1 MSAATGQ
8 GVTIA
13 QVIARLNVGGA
24 AVQVVFITDALRK
37 RGYRTLLLSGEVPPG
52 EASMEYLAA
61 QHGLEPITISGL
73 SRGLSCWDDLRALW
87 RLIQIFRQE
96 GPLLVHTHTAK
107 AGTLGR
113 IAALVTGVPLRVHT
127 FHGHVFDGYF
137 SRPVQQAILAAERL
151 LARGTDC
158 IVAVSE
164 SQKRELAD
172 VYRVAPAD
180 KIVTI
185 PVALDLDAF
194 LPIRQPYGAFRKTLG
209 CAPENLLV
217 GWIGRFTAIKAPELL
232 VDCAALAGAASH
244 RSRFVMVGDGEL
256 RGRCEE
262 RIRGAGLETVVTITG
277 WQRQLSAIYADL
289 DIVVLTS
296 RNEGTPVTLLEA
308 MASGRPFV
316 ATDAGGVRDLMLGEP
331 VYVDGLQVFE
341 NGILVKRGDAP
352 LLAKAIGYLAAQ
364 PELRNTMGSAGRA
377 FARSFSPQRL
387 ADDLEHLYQTLAEG
401 KQAGQARSRSPGT
414 SWQGVPATRRTKYPA
429 EE

>member
-1 MSAATGQ
+1 MGVASGQ
-8 GVTIA
+8 YITIA

-24 AVQVVFITDALRK
+24 AVQVILLTEALRQ
-37 RGYRTLLLSGEVPPG
+37 RGYRTLLLSGKVSPG
-52 EASMEYLAA
+52 EAGMEYLAE

-73 SRGLSCWDDLRALW
+73 SRGPSCWDDLRALW
-87 RLIQIFRQE
+87 RLIQIFRRE
-96 GPLLVHTHTAK
+96 KPLLVHTHTAK

-172 VYRVAPAD
+172 VYRVAAAD
-180 KIVTI
+180 KIVAI
-185 PVALDLDAF
+185 PVALDLDAY
-194 LPIRQPYGAFRKTLG
+194 LPIRQPHGGFRKTLN
-209 CAPENLLV
+209 CAPQDLLV
-217 GWIGRFTAIKAPELL
+217 GWIGRFTGIKAPELL
-232 VDCAALAGAASH
+232 VDCAALVGAASR

-256 RGRCEE
+256 RQPCEE
-262 RIRGAGLETVVTITG
+262 KIRRAGLETLVTITG

-308 MASGRPFV
+308 MASERPFV
-316 ATDAGGVRDLMLGEP
+316 ATDAGGVRDLMVGKP
-331 VYVDGLQVFE
+331 KCVDGLQVFE

-352 LLAKAIGYLAAQ
+352 LLAKAIGHLAAQ
-364 PELRNTMGSAGRA
+364 PGLRSTMGCAGRE
-377 FARSFSPQRL
+377 FVKRFSPRRL
-387 ADDLEHLYQTLAEG
+387 ADDLEHLYRTLAEA
-401 KQAGQARSRSPGT
+401 KQAGRAHSRSLGDILASRASKT
-414 SWQGVPATRRTKYPA
+414 TH
-429 EE
+429 